1 MRACELLIPC
11 IERHEGNT
19 GGYHLRAERVTAP
32 CYRFI
37 EPLYEPHVYA
47 SAFGSNAIANL
58 VDDQWHNRPESAL
71 LPSSKLLS
79 DYAR

>member
-32 CYRFI
+32 CYRFV
-37 EPLYEPHVYA
+37 ESLHEHYGHA
-47 SAFGSNAIANL
+47 SAFGSSTIANL
-58 VDDQWHNRPESAL
+58 VEDHWHNRPESAL